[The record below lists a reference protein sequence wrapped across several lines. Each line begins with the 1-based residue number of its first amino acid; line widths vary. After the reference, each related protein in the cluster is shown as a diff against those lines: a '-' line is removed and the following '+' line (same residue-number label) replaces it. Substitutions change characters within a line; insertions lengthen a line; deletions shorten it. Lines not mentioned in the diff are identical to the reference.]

1 MGRNSGEAALITC
14 GVTLVLVAVR
24 SFTNEAALAIATGR
38 VTIVLEVVGKLMSDV
53 SAILGAAYGLTVA
66 LEVMIRNTNEA
77 TFVTG
82 VIAVV
87 GVYVR
92 SLSALL
98 ADITIDI
105 ALIGVAVSVAS
116 YISATVTAAIAGI
129 VVLMTLGHSC
139 ASAVVTN
146 AVAIIVVLVTFDHS
160 YVSAVY
166 NVTGRIAIIIVLVAL
181 GHSDSATA
189 VTNPITSVIEYV
201 GNKSYVS
208 ADVTALIAV
217 ARVLMLDRVNEVALV
232 TVNVAGI
239 IECMGRNSRLI
250 ASHGI
255 TGRIAL
261 VDVIV
266 RSLTNESAKG
276 TNRVAIALVEVR
288 YLSDEVT
295 ALGIADC
302 IAVIVGVDVLDL
314 TGEGANGIITV
325 GVTVVIKGVGN
336 RSLLAAIIAGNVAFV
351 GILVTGC
358 FSIVCAR
365 RVVTDAVADAVE
377 DMLYV
382 ALLVARVTVDIAN
395 VRVNVIVNLAYIS
408 ALTDVTGRIAI
419 IVIYVINDTNIATSK
434 VAVCITMVIE

>member
-38 VTIVLEVVGKLMSDV
+38 VTIVFEVVGKLMSDV

-66 LEVMIRNTNEA
+66 LEAMLRNTNEA

-116 YISATVTAAIAGI
+116 YISATVTATIAGI

-139 ASAVVTN
+139 AAAVVTST
-146 AVAIIVVLVTFDHS
+146 VAIIVVLVTFDNS

-181 GHSDSATA
+181 GHSYSATA

-208 ADVTALIAV
+208 ANVTALIAV

-239 IECMGRNSRLI
+239 IECVGRNSRLI
-250 ASHGI
+250 ASYGI

-266 RSLTNESAKG
+266 RSLTKESAKG

-314 TGEGANGIITV
+314 TGEGTEGIITV

-336 RSLLAAIIAGNVAFV
+336 RSLLAAIVADRVAFV
-351 GILVTGC
+351 EILVTGC
-358 FSIVCAR
+358 FSVVCAR
-365 RVVTDAVADAVE
+365 RVVTDAVAHAVE

-382 ALLVARVTVDIAN
+382 ALLVARVTVGIAN
-395 VRVNVIVNLAYIS
+395 VRVNVIVSLAYIS
-408 ALTDVTGRIAI
+408 AQNDVTGRIAI
-419 IVIYVINDTNIATSK
+419 IVICVINVTNIATSK
-434 VAVCITMVIE
+434 VAVCITIVIE